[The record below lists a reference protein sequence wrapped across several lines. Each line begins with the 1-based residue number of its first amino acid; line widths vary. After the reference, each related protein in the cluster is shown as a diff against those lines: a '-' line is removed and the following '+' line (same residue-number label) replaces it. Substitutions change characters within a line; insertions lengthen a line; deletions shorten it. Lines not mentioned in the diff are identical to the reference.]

1 MRRSRV
7 APLIG
12 LLLLLTIPAL
22 AGGHRRDPMT
32 EAEAEQIREAS
43 DKPQKRF
50 HLYITFAKARL
61 TEIDQLRA
69 DPKMAEGRGQ
79 QIHDL
84 LEDLQ
89 SLVDETEA
97 NLDDY
102 REKKADLIKPLT
114 ELVQAEDDWKLKLRA
129 LKESTAPE
137 VKEYEFVLQNA
148 IETVNDSSDS
158 ARKELED
165 IGGRVPKD
173 KRSEE
178 RRV

>member
-1 MRRSRV
+1 MKRLRFEM
-7 APLIG
+7 AIG
-12 LLLLLTIPAL
+12 LLLLLSVPAF
-22 AGGHRRDPMT
+22 ASGHRRDPMT
-32 EAEAEQIREAS
+32 EAEADQIREAS

-61 TEIDQLRA
+61 TTIDQLRG
-69 DPKMAEGRGQ
+69 DPKLAEGRGQ

-84 LEDLQ
+84 LEDFQ

-114 ELVQAEDDWKLKLRA
+114 ELVEAESDWKLRLRA
-129 LKESTAPE
+129 LKEANAPDA
-137 VKEYEFVLQNA
+137 KEYEFILQNA

-165 IGGRVPKD
+165 IGGRVPKE
-173 KRSEE
+173 KQKKK
-178 RRV
+178 

>member
-1 MRRSRV
+1 MNFSRSN
-7 APLIG
+7 LIIG
-12 LLLLLTIPAL
+12 LLLLLSTSAL
-22 AGGHRRDPMT
+22 ASDRRRDPMT
-32 EAEAEQIREAS
+32 DTEIDQIREAA
-43 DKPQKRF
+43 DKPEKRF
-50 HLYITFAKARL
+50 HLFVTFAKARL
-61 TEIDQLRA
+61 SAIEQLRA
-69 DPKMAEGRGQ
+69 DPKMAQGRGQ

-84 LEDLQ
+84 LEDFQ

-114 ELVQAEDDWKLKLRA
+114 ELVQAEDDWKLKLRG

-173 KRSEE
+173 KSKKK
-178 RRV
+178 

>member
-1 MRRSRV
+1 MKDPRSR
-7 APLIG
+7 LIIAVVI
-12 LLLLLTIPAL
+12 LLSISAF
-22 AGGHRRDPMT
+22 ASGNHRRDPLT
-32 EAEAEQIREAS
+32 DAEADQIREAS
-43 DKPQKRF
+43 DSPPKRF

-61 TEIDQLRA
+61 TAIDQLRA
-69 DPKMAEGRGQ
+69 DPKMAQGRGQ

-84 LEDLQ
+84 LEDFQ

-137 VKEYEFVLQNA
+137 AKEYEFVLQNA

-173 KRSEE
+173 KSKKK
-178 RRV
+178 